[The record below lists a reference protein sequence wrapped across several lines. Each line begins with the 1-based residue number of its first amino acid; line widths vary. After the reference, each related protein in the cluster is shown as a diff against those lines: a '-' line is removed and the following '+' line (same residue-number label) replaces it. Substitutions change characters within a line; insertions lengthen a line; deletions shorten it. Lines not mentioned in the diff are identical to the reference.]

1 MAPTTEPPVIGQHE
15 AIRVLKA
22 VSPANILLVGTPG
35 MGKTYIAQWYMHYLT
50 VEHDDWSVLV
60 DGGKINDVS
69 ALSYLYTDSGFSI
82 ANYPGPVTVDE
93 IQVVENIEQFY
104 PLLDK
109 PVTDNKGVWIFTTTD
124 EGDLPPAFLS
134 RLRIIALRPYSQHEL
149 AQIAEIAAPELP
161 LDTRLKI
168 AQLAYGSPR
177 QVKQLSVLVSNL
189 GKRHNRI
196 VQAAEVVGVM
206 RYMGYEYGLN
216 SRCVELLRSMRDG
229 PRSISTIAALMG
241 TGGRTIRLWETELV
255 YAGLMTITSRGR
267 ALTEQGRRMLAL
279 IDRNQTQ
286 RTDKVDRVEQ

>member
-1 MAPTTEPPVIGQHE
+1 MTPITEPPVIGQHE

-22 VSPANILLVGTPG
+22 VSPANVLLVGTPG
-35 MGKTYIAQWYMHYLT
+35 MGKTYIARWYMHYLT

-60 DGGKINDVS
+60 DGGKINEASV
-69 ALSYLYTDSGFSI
+69 LSDLYDTVSGFYLV
-82 ANYPGPVTVDE
+82 NYPGPVTVDE

-134 RLRIIALRPYSQHEL
+134 RLRIIALRPYSQGEL

-177 QVKQLSVLVSNL
+177 QVKQLSILVSNL
-189 GKRHNRI
+189 GKRHNRT

-279 IDRNQTQ
+279 IDRNQAQT
-286 RTDKVDRVEQ
+286 TEKIGRV